1 MQDTQIKYIIA
12 LWFENNLLN
21 QKEKGNIIVIEVK
34 TKTCDR
40 FHVFVL
46 FLCQYMYDYESMS
59 FDERNNTIVLDGHL
73 VTVFRTY
80 YAGK

>member
-1 MQDTQIKYIIA
+1 M
-12 LWFENNLLN
+12 LN
-21 QKEKGNIIVIEVK
+21 QEEKENIIVIEVK

-73 VTVFRTY
+73 VTVFGTY